1 MTTKVAKKKFSQ
13 AQRDKLVIRQAKA
26 VLAHRKAKQV
36 KEEANMTGRIN
47 PKCILRA
54 NLVLEV

>member
-36 KEEANMTGRIN
+36 KEEATRR
-47 PKCILRA
+47 LTEYDRTH
-54 NLVLEV
+54 